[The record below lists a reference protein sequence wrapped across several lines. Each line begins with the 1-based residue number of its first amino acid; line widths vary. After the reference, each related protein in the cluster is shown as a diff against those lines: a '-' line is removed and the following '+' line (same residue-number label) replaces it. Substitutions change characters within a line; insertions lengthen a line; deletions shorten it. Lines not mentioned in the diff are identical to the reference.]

1 MHFATLFLL
10 PLLVAADQVPLKDK
24 AAGWF
29 DKAKAYIPSAVPVP
43 HPIDA
48 GAAKVADQTVERLT
62 IRNWER
68 KLSPKLDTEEE
79 WMVYVTG
86 GNKSCFGRCGP
97 VDLTWNESVPLL
109 AAMQKRSGSPK
120 LRIGQ
125 IDCEKE
131 SVLCTGWAAT
141 MPSVYHFSV
150 PKKSDPQ
157 EKVPLHVVPLN
168 MTLTTVDDIVSIPTA
183 SKSRYLQYE
192 EYTGMLHP
200 FDGWVAQFGLLK
212 PFGYFMWGVGNVPS
226 WAMMLIISFVS
237 RNIMSRRMTGGRA
250 GAPSGAPGAAPEA
263 QTPSRPAP
271 AAAPKS
277 GGGKKR
283 K

>member
-1 MHFATLFLL
+1 VYHFNVPKKSDPPAKMPLHVIPLNMTLTTIDDI
-10 PLLVAADQVPLKDK
+10 VS
-24 AAGWF
+24 
-29 DKAKAYIPSAVPVP
+29 IPSASKSRYLQY
-43 HPIDA
+43 D
-48 GAAKVADQTVERLT
+48 
-62 IRNWER
+62 
-68 KLSPKLDTEEE
+68 EEE
-79 WMVYVTG
+79 WVVYVTG
-86 GNKSCFGRCGP
+86 GNKSCFGRCAE

-237 RNIMSRRMTGGRA
+237 RNIMSRRMTGG
-250 GAPSGAPGAAPEA
+250 
-263 QTPSRPAP
+263 
-271 AAAPKS
+271 
-277 GGGKKR
+277 GKKR